1 MEYQQRQYTKNKFGR
16 YAEIGTGKTL
26 VDYLKE
32 ERFDAKEEMMNNLR
46 QLFPEKPEEEEYWKQ
61 MTPDE
66 IRELS
71 RSEFVTIGSHGYYH
85 NRMDKLSLDEA
96 SKEMADSKNYLQH
109 LIGKEIKAFAFP
121 YGNYSRDMVKEA
133 KKLGFTQLLAMDF
146 SYPEDENDDSMRER
160 LTVNPFLSTNNQM
173 YATIAGRYE

>member
-1 MEYQQRQYTKNKFGR
+1 M
-16 YAEIGTGKTL
+16 
-26 VDYLKE
+26 
-32 ERFDAKEEMMNNLR
+32 
-46 QLFPEKPEEEEYWKQ
+46 
-61 MTPDE
+61 
-66 IRELS
+66 
-71 RSEFVTIGSHGYYH
+71 
-85 NRMDKLSLDEA
+85 
-96 SKEMADSKNYLQH
+96 
-109 LIGKEIKAFAFP
+109 IGKEIKAFAFP